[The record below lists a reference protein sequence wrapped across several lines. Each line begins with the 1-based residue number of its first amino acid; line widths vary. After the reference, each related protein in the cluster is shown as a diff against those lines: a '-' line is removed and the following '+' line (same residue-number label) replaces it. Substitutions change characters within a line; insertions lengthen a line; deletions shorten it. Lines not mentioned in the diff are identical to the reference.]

1 MESQV
6 KPSLLLLGSWPLLL
20 LLIKLLYETMHT
32 LG

>member
-6 KPSLLLLGSWPLLL
+6 KPSLLLLGSWSLLL